1 MNAATPDSILRDA
14 LRHARTVERRGR
26 VVQAFGTT
34 IRATGLDA
42 RIGQECEIVDHA
54 NGGRLKAQVVGFQD
68 GAAILTP
75 LTRLE
80 GLSIDAEVLA
90 GPRRSEIGVGDG
102 LLGRVLDAHGEPLDG
117 LGPDHRPAAPASGLW
132 RGPQSAHP
140 HADRQRLRHRRA
152 QRRHPADHRRGPAG
166 RACSPWPAAASRL
179 CSGMFA
185 RHAQADVNVI
195 ALIGERGREVREFL
209 DDCLGPEGLARSV
222 VIVSTSDRPAME
234 RVRAAHVATAIAEGF
249 RARGL
254 KVMLQMDSVTRF
266 ARALREIGLSV
277 GEPAVRRGFP
287 PSVFAELPRLFERAG
302 AAEGGAITAFYTV
315 LVEDEDGGD
324 PVGEE
329 VRSILD
335 GHIYLSRKLGQA
347 GHYPAI
353 DIAAS
358 LSRVF
363 PRVASADHQA
373 QASQRPRLDGQ
384 VRRHRVPAADRR
396 VQARRRS
403 AGRRRHRQAAGHR
416 GPCCARVP
424 TTASRPGRR
433 LRDPGGDRRMN
444 PRRQLDILTP
454 VVRLRERRVEVARQE
469 AAAARDAL
477 AAAEDALAARD
488 GAIALHDAA
497 LARLDAWFAEG
508 LSGSAAMVETALA
521 RRDMVAEARAR
532 DVELRDQE
540 RVGGPAGPRG
550 SRRRPAGAG
559 PRPGTVRGD
568 ERPARPRARRPCSP
582 SATSANSRRSR
593 TSAASDF

>member
-1 MNAATPDSILRDA
+1 MSAAPPDAVLRDV

-34 IRATGLDA
+34 LRATGLDA
-42 RIGQECEIVDHA
+42 RIGQECEIIDRA
-54 NGGRLKAQVVGFQD
+54 TGGRLKAQVVGFQD

-117 LGPDHRPAAPASGLW
+117 LGPITGPLRPQAVYGEAPNPLERTPIGTVFATGVRSVDTLLTTGE
-132 RGPQSAHP
+132 G
-140 HADRQRLRHRRA
+140 QRVGVFA
-152 QRRHPADHRRGPAG
+152 MAG
-166 RACSPWPAAASRL
+166 GGKSTL
-179 CSGMFA
+179 LGMFA
-185 RHAQADVNVI
+185 RHARADVNVI

-234 RVRAAHVATAIAEGF
+234 RVRAAHVATALAEGF

-302 AAEGGAITAFYTV
+302 AAQGGAITAFYTV

-363 PRVASADHQA
+363 PRVTSSDHQA
-373 QASQRPRLDGQ
+373 QA
-384 VRRHRVPAADRR
+384 
-396 VQARRRS
+396 
-403 AGRRRHRQAAGHR
+403 
-416 GPCCARVP
+416 ARVRGWM
-424 TTASRPGRR
+424 AKYADIEFLLQIGEYKA
-433 LRDPGGDRRMN
+433 GGDPLADIAIAKR
-444 PRRQLDILTP
+444 PAIEALLRQGP
-454 VVRLRERRVEVARQE
+454 HERIAVD
-469 AAAARDAL
+469 DAL
-477 AAAEDALAARD
+477 AALA
-488 GAIALHDAA
+488 
-497 LARLDAWFAEG
+497 
-508 LSGSAAMVETALA
+508 ETAA
-521 RRDMVAEARAR
+521 
-532 DVELRDQE
+532 
-540 RVGGPAGPRG
+540 
-550 SRRRPAGAG
+550 
-559 PRPGTVRGD
+559 
-568 ERPARPRARRPCSP
+568 
-582 SATSANSRRSR
+582 
-593 TSAASDF
+593 